1 LHTSERA
8 RSPAHTIPHLRVR
21 VRVRVRGRRIALILL
36 ADSSSEYIAALFIS
50 FRILFWKKK
59 QFYVF
64 FLLHVLLKATLFA
77 NYEIV
82 FVSET
87 VTLCEVFVKRSEKC
101 VECCFKVIK
110 SKKKLLK

>member
-1 LHTSERA
+1 
-8 RSPAHTIPHLRVR
+8 
-21 VRVRVRGRRIALILL
+21 VRGRRIALILL
-36 ADSSSEYIAALFIS
+36 ADSSSEHIAALFIS
-50 FRILFWKKK
+50 CRILFGKKK

-87 VTLCEVFVKRSEKC
+87 VTLCLVFVKHSEKR
-101 VECCFKVIK
+101 VICCFKVIK
-110 SKKKLLK
+110 RKKRNF